1 LTLASWRVKMEW
13 IKLCKGFPWRKR
25 LEFISI
31 ETIQDLAQ
39 QYGYW
44 AIFWGILL
52 ENVGLPI
59 PGETVTIVGGFLAGS
74 GKLNYSLVLT
84 DAAVGATL
92 GGHIG
97 YWVGRIGGYGL
108 LVKLGKLLRF
118 SEKQIADLRNQFS
131 QNGAKAVFIGRFIA
145 LLRVF
150 ASPLAGITEMP
161 YLKFTIYN
169 TIGALA
175 WAATMVSLAFFAG
188 ELIPLERLI
197 KLASQFSLVAL
208 TLVALAIGV
217 PLYLENRK
225 HAAAEASIV
234 TAPAEQPTASVT
246 HSVTEATSG
255 TQD

>member
-1 LTLASWRVKMEW
+1 M
-13 IKLCKGFPWRKR
+13 
-25 LEFISI
+25 EFISI

-74 GKLNYSLVLT
+74 DKLKYSFVLT
-84 DAAVGATL
+84 DAIFGATI

-97 YWVGRIGGYGL
+97 YWIGRVGGYPL
-108 LVKLGKLLRF
+108 LLNLGKLLRF
-118 SEKQIADLRNQFS
+118 KESQIADLRDQFT
-131 QNGAKAVFIGRFIA
+131 QNDAKAVFIGRFIA

-150 ASPLAGITEMP
+150 ASPLAGIAGMP

-169 TIGALA
+169 TLGAIA
-175 WAATMVSLAFFAG
+175 WATTMVSLAFFAG
-188 ELIPLERLI
+188 ELIPLEQLI

-208 TLVALAIGV
+208 SLVALAIGV
-217 PLYLENRK
+217 PIYLENRK
-225 HAAAEASIV
+225 KSNDEPVATV
-234 TAPAEQPTASVT
+234 VNQVVNPVVPPTPASV
-246 HSVTEATSG
+246 EE
-255 TQD
+255 

>member
-1 LTLASWRVKMEW
+1 MLRFSLGEQ
-13 IKLCKGFPWRKR
+13 

-31 ETIQDLAQ
+31 ETIQNLAQ

-74 GKLNYSLVLT
+74 DKLKYSFVLA
-84 DAAVGATL
+84 DAVFGATI

-97 YWVGRIGGYGL
+97 YWIGRLGGYPL
-108 LVKLGKLLRF
+108 LLNVGKLLRF
-118 SEKQIADLRNQFS
+118 KESQIADLRDQFT
-131 QNGAKAVFIGRFIA
+131 QNDAKAVFIGRFIA

-150 ASPLAGITEMP
+150 ASPLAGIAAMP

-169 TIGALA
+169 TLGAIA
-175 WAATMVSLAFFAG
+175 WASTMVSLAFFAG
-188 ELIPLERLI
+188 ELIPLEQLI

-208 TLVALAIGV
+208 SLVALAIGL
-217 PLYLENRK
+217 PIYLENRK
-225 HAAAEASIV
+225 KPSPEPTVPVAPPTPAAVE
-234 TAPAEQPTASVT
+234 E
-246 HSVTEATSG
+246 
-255 TQD
+255 

>member
-1 LTLASWRVKMEW
+1 M
-13 IKLCKGFPWRKR
+13 
-25 LEFISI
+25 EFISI

-74 GKLNYSLVLT
+74 DQLKYSLVLA
-84 DAAVGATL
+84 DAIGGATI

-97 YWVGRIGGYGL
+97 YWIGRVGGYPL
-108 LVKLGKLLRF
+108 LLNIGKLLRF
-118 SEKQIADLRNQFS
+118 KESQIADLRDQFT
-131 QNGAKAVFIGRFIA
+131 QNDAKAVFIGRFIA

-150 ASPLAGITEMP
+150 ASPLAGIAAMP

-169 TIGALA
+169 TLGAIA
-175 WAATMVSLAFFAG
+175 WATTMVSLAFFAG
-188 ELIPLERLI
+188 ELIPLEQLI

-208 TLVALAIGV
+208 SLVALSIGV
-217 PLYLENRK
+217 PIYLENRK
-225 HAAAEASIV
+225 KHDPEPVAPVVVPPTPAPAAAE
-234 TAPAEQPTASVT
+234 ESV
-246 HSVTEATSG
+246 
-255 TQD
+255 

>member
-1 LTLASWRVKMEW
+1 
-13 IKLCKGFPWRKR
+13 

-74 GKLNYSLVLT
+74 DQLKYSLVLT
-84 DAAVGATL
+84 DAVFGATI

-97 YWVGRIGGYGL
+97 YWIGRVGGYPL
-108 LVKLGKLLRF
+108 LLNIGKLLRF
-118 SEKQIADLRNQFS
+118 KESQIADLRNQFS
-131 QNGAKAVFIGRFIA
+131 QNDAKAVFVGRFIA

-150 ASPLAGITEMP
+150 ASPLAGIAGMP

-169 TIGALA
+169 TLGAIA
-175 WAATMVSLAFFAG
+175 WATTMVSLAFFAG
-188 ELIPLERLI
+188 ELIPLEQLI

-208 TLVALAIGV
+208 SLVALAIGV
-217 PLYLENRK
+217 PIYLENRK
-225 HAAAEASIV
+225 KHDPEPVVPVAVPSTPTPAAAEESI
-234 TAPAEQPTASVT
+234 
-246 HSVTEATSG
+246 
-255 TQD
+255 